1 MKNYCSTGG
10 SSNARLGPTDCCSSR
25 PHFEC
30 FVLRQLEANFN
41 SITSIAL
48 GAIQSCIRE
57 RDQEFR
63 IAISGA
69 QGHAETYGNF
79 GGILAQALGGM
90 TDALVDAAL
99 QPQVFLAVAEA
110 KGYRPSA
117 PLPGRVAIT
126 GSLRY
131 LEGDRVCVVD
141 RKGGSCLL
149 VFRNESGS
157 WRLVAFEGPLDA
169 LKLPGAS

>member
-1 MKNYCSTGG
+1 MRVLPTICLALILSACATATRYDAAGDIHALLVAIRDNDRQAFDDHVDRPALKAQMKS
-10 SSNARLGPTDCCSSR
+10 RLT
-25 PHFEC
+25 
-30 FVLRQLEANFN
+30 A
-41 SITSIAL
+41 A
-48 GAIQSCIRE
+48 AIQRG
-57 RDQEFR
+57 
-63 IAISGA
+63 GA
-69 QGHAETYGNF
+69 F